1 VAGASAQAGSS
12 SAATFGFSATV
23 AIQPT
28 GLSRMRSGPVS
39 PASAYCAA
47 SSPVLAGQPPN
58 SIGFTELAGP
68 AIASLGHYPARA
80 AAMASASW

>member
-1 VAGASAQAGSS
+1 
-12 SAATFGFSATV
+12 
-23 AIQPT
+23 
-28 GLSRMRSGPVS
+28 MRGGPVS

-68 AIASLGHYPARA
+68 AIASLGHHPARA
-80 AAMASASW
+80 AALASASW